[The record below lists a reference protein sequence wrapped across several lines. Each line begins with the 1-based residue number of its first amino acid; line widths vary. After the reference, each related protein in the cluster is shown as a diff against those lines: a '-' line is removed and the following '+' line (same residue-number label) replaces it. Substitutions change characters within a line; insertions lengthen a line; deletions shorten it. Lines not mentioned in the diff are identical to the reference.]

1 MQLTNT
7 MDHRGMACRHH
18 CMPFCVATRH
28 NKFPRCIFQT
38 DVIHIM
44 PVVTVVCHAEISKLQ
59 TVLFHK
65 RIRCLELLT
74 NSLLYLVSG
83 GLKLT
88 SIFKTLSTLFL
99 SLSLSPIASHCLS
112 HTQYRQS
119 LVFFWKPNPGRT

>member
-1 MQLTNT
+1 MQLTNSV
-7 MDHRGMACRHH
+7 DHRGTACRHH
-18 CMPFCVATRH
+18 CMPFCVATCH
-28 NKFPRCIFQT
+28 NKFPHCIFQT

-65 RIRCLELLT
+65 RIRCLGLLT

-88 SIFKTLSTLFL
+88 SISKTLSSLFLFSLSYSFPL
-99 SLSLSPIASHCLS
+99 SLSHSIQAEFGILLE
-112 HTQYRQS
+112 TQSR
-119 LVFFWKPNPGRT
+119 